1 VITPGI
7 FRRSLRRAL
16 RWRVL
21 LLWWAALAVS
31 GAIAVAP
38 VFAFLRGQ
46 LDRSTAARDAVAWM
60 DGPTLLELV
69 RQVRESGAEQGILV
83 ALAVALATQLLW
95 APFVAAAMVASAH
108 GDESLP
114 FSRLLASA
122 GELYGRMLRT
132 AVAGLIPLGAG
143 AAVAAGALKL
153 AAAHAADRAITET
166 DAGRALIV
174 AGCAAA
180 LVIFIAALVVDA
192 ARAQFAADP
201 VRRSALAALWTGS
214 KMVWRLPL
222 RAAGIGAVGTVL
234 GVGGALVL
242 MAIRLQIPQRGV
254 PTLALAWLLA
264 QGAQLAVGFGR
275 AIRIEGLAELSRS
288 DAAEASRRASRRL
301 PPGGTTQGTEVV
313 HSTTLSALEPPRS
326 GAPR

>member
-1 VITPGI
+1 MITPGI

-153 AAAHAADRAITET
+153 AAHAADRAITET

-222 RAAGIGAVGTVL
+222 RAAGIGAVGMVL

>member
-1 VITPGI
+1 MITPGI
-7 FRRSLRRAL
+7 LRRSLRRAL

-21 LLWWAALAVS
+21 LLWWTALAVP

-38 VFAFLRGQ
+38 AFAFLRGQ

-69 RQVRESGAEQGILV
+69 RQVRDSGAEQGILL
-83 ALAVALATQLLW
+83 ALATALATQLLC
-95 APFVAAAMVASAH
+95 APFVAAAMVASARSE
-108 GDESLP
+108 ESLP
-114 FSRLLASA
+114 FPRLLASA

-132 AVAGLIPLGAG
+132 AVAGLIPLGEG

-153 AAAHAADRAITET
+153 AANAADRAFTET
-166 DAGRALIV
+166 HAGRAFIA

-180 LVIFIAALVVDA
+180 LVIFIAALLVDA

-201 VRRSALAALWTGS
+201 VRRSAVAALWTGS
-214 KMVWRLPL
+214 RMICRLPL

-234 GVGGALVL
+234 GLGGALAL
-242 MAIRLQIPQRGV
+242 MAIRLQISQRGV
-254 PTLALAWLLA
+254 PPMALAWLLA

-275 AIRIEGLAELSRS
+275 AIRIEGLAELSRA

>member
-1 VITPGI
+1 VITPRI
-7 FRRSLRRAL
+7 LRRSLRRAL

-21 LLWWAALAVS
+21 LLWWAALAVP

-38 VFAFLRGQ
+38 AFAFLRTQ
-46 LDRSTAARDAVAWM
+46 LDRSTAARNAVAWM

-69 RQVRESGAEQGILV
+69 RQVHESGAEQGILL
-83 ALAVALATQLLW
+83 ALGAAVAMQLLC
-95 APFVAAAMVASAH
+95 APFVAAAMVASAR

-114 FSRLLASA
+114 FSRLLGSA

-143 AAVAAGALKL
+143 AAIAAGAFKL
-153 AAAHAADRAITET
+153 AANASDRALTET
-166 DAGRALIV
+166 HAGRGFIA
-174 AGCAAA
+174 AGCAAV
-180 LVIFIAALVVDA
+180 LVIFIGALLVDA
-192 ARAQFAADP
+192 ARSQFAADP
-201 VRRSALAALWTGS
+201 GRRSAIAALWSGS

-234 GVGGALVL
+234 GVGGALTL
-242 MAIRLQIPQRGV
+242 MTIRLQIPQQRAV
-254 PTLALAWLLA
+254 SMLLAWLLA

-275 AIRIEGLAELSRS
+275 AIRIEGLAELSRA
-288 DAAEASRRASRRL
+288 AAEASRRASSAL
-301 PPGGTTQGTEVV
+301 PPGGTSQGTEVV
-313 HSTTLSALEPPRS
+313 HSTTLSALEPARS

>member
-1 VITPGI
+1 MITPGI

-153 AAAHAADRAITET
+153 AANAADRALTET
-166 DAGRALIV
+166 HAGRAFIA
-174 AGCAAA
+174 AGCAAG
-180 LVIFIAALVVDA
+180 LVIFIAALLVDA
-192 ARAQFAADP
+192 TRAQFAADP
-201 VRRSALAALWTGS
+201 VRRSAIAALWTAS
-214 KMVWRLPL
+214 KMVGRLPL

-234 GVGGALVL
+234 GVGGALAL

-254 PTLALAWLLA
+254 PTMALAWLLA
-264 QGAQLAVGFGR
+264 QGAQLTVGFGR
-275 AIRIEGLAELSRS
+275 AIRIEGLAELSRA
-288 DAAEASRRASRRL
+288 DAAEASRRASSGL

>member
-1 VITPGI
+1 MITPGI
-7 FRRSLRRAL
+7 IRRSLRRAL

-21 LLWWAALAVS
+21 LLWWAALAVPS
-31 GAIAVAP
+31 AIAVAP
-38 VFAFLRGQ
+38 VFAFLRAQ

-60 DGPTLLELV
+60 DGPTLLEIV
-69 RQVRESGAEQGILV
+69 RQVRDSGAEQGILL
-83 ALAVALATQLLW
+83 ALAAAVATQLLC
-95 APFVAAAMVASAH
+95 APFVAAAMVASAR

-143 AAVAAGALKL
+143 AAVAAGAFKL
-153 AAAHAADRAITET
+153 AANAADRALTET
-166 DAGRALIV
+166 HAGRAFIA

-180 LVIFIAALVVDA
+180 LVIFIAALLVDA
-192 ARAQFAADP
+192 ARSRFAADP
-201 VRRSALAALWTGS
+201 VRRSAIAALWTGS
-214 KMVWRLPL
+214 KMVWRLPV

-234 GVGGALVL
+234 GVGGALTL
-242 MAIRLQIPQRGV
+242 MAIRLQIPQHRVASMG
-254 PTLALAWLLA
+254 LAWLLA

-275 AIRIEGLAELSRS
+275 AVRIQGLAELSRA
-288 DAAEASRRASRRL
+288 DAAEALRRASSRL
-301 PPGGTTQGTEVV
+301 PPGGTTQATEVV
-313 HSTTLSALEPPRS
+313 HSTTLSGLEPPRS